1 MPPLCYLSFV
11 FKIVEL
17 FLKCFDV
24 PNGISNLGM
33 FVEKLFSFRR
43 YPPHYLQKNGMLQR
57 RAIVSKNQVTSSLFF
72 KKWHGTGKYCGNE
85 TVTSSYK
92 FSISYNK
99 MVTRSCLDTHKI
111 LQTNFK
117 ERVAPRR
124 RIKHKILRLIT
135 VLTKFCELN
144 AK

>member
-72 KKWHGTGKYCGNE
+72 QE
-85 TVTSSYK
+85 
-92 FSISYNK
+92 
-99 MVTRSCLDTHKI
+99 
-111 LQTNFK
+111 
-117 ERVAPRR
+117 VARNR
-124 RIKHKILRLIT
+124 K
-135 VLTKFCELN
+135 VLWK
-144 AK
+144 

>member
-43 YPPHYLQKNGMLQR
+43 YPPHYLQKKWN
-57 RAIVSKNQVTSSLFF
+57 VTEKSHCF
-72 KKWHGTGKYCGNE
+72 KKSGN
-85 TVTSSYK
+85 K
-92 FSISYNK
+92 FA
-99 MVTRSCLDTHKI
+99 LF
-111 LQTNFK
+111 Q
-117 ERVAPRR
+117 EVARNR
-124 RIKHKILRLIT
+124 K
-135 VLTKFCELN
+135 VLWK
-144 AK
+144 